1 MSEITCENCGHT
13 MEVKVPKSNGNNRKW
28 ETKTMTFEEELPFG
42 KHKGRVLRD
51 IVDEDYDYYEWLI
64 ENKVISV
71 AE

>member
-13 MEVKVPKSNGNNRKW
+13 MQVKAPKGKNNEKKW
-28 ETKTMTFEEELPFG
+28 DTKEMTFDDAISFG